1 MDPFCWEFVVVVV
14 ATFSWEFEL
23 WLEIV
28 VFFSSFGTF
37 NLSYKFLIGTS
48 FRLVAFDGWSKQ
60 SR

>member
-14 ATFSWEFEL
+14 VVVVVATF